1 MKINYSTKELKKYFD
16 VAATFSSSKKGVT
29 RLFCSE
35 EHKQIIPVIEKW
47 MNEAGLETHLD
58 ALGNIVGRKEGKK
71 TSKTLIIGSH
81 QDSVIEGGKYDGILG
96 VLLPLYVL
104 KKMHDEGIELD
115 YSVELIAFGDEEGIR
130 FPETLLGSKA
140 LNGDVSLDVLKSSKD
155 KSGISIYDAL
165 KSIGANPDNIKKCK
179 RDKENILGFFEAHIE
194 QGPVLEQKGLPV
206 GVVTAITG
214 IQRYAVK
221 IQGKANHAGTTP
233 MNMRQDALVAA
244 AEIIRFTDKLFK
256 STQDLVGVIGELNVS
271 PNAVNVI
278 PDHVDMTIEIRSP
291 HNHLRKDAMGKIVD
305 FFKSVEED
313 YSVKITYSKNYEMEG
328 PFCDKKM
335 QNQLLNAIREEKEV
349 GFSLFSGA
357 GHDGLAMINL
367 TPISMLFL
375 RCKDGLSHHYEE
387 EINYEDALVAARVI
401 QKFLQNFDYS

>member
-1 MKINYSTKELKKYFD
+1 MKINYDIAELKKYFD
-16 VAATFSSSKKGVT
+16 TAATFSSSQKGVT
-29 RLFCSE
+29 RLFCSK
-35 EHKQIIPVIEKW
+35 EHKQIIPILESW
-47 MNEAGLETHLD
+47 MQEAGLETHLD
-58 ALGNIVGRKEGKK
+58 ALGNVVGRKEGKK

-104 KKMHDEGIELD
+104 KKMHDADIELD
-115 YSVELIAFGDEEGIR
+115 YSIELVAFGDEEGIR

-140 LNGDVSLDVLKSSKD
+140 LNGDVSLKALKKATDKD
-155 KSGISIYDAL
+155 GISIYDAL
-165 KSIGANPDNIKKCK
+165 KTLGANPDDIEDCK
-179 RDKENILGFFEAHIE
+179 RKKGDILGFFEAHIE
-194 QGPVLEQKGLPV
+194 QGPILEQKGLPV

-214 IQRYAVK
+214 IQRYAVN

-233 MNMRQDALVAA
+233 MGMRQDALVAA
-244 AEIIRFTDKLFK
+244 AEVIKFVDKLFK
-256 STQDLVGVIGELNVS
+256 TTDDLVGVVGELNVS

-278 PDHVDMTIEIRSP
+278 PDHVDMTVEIRSP
-291 HNHLRKDAMGKIVD
+291 HNHLRGEAIEKITK
-305 FFKSVEED
+305 FFDTIEQQ
-313 YSVKITYSKNYEMEG
+313 YNVKISYSKNYEMEG

-335 QNQLLNAIREEKEV
+335 QNQLLDAIKKE
-349 GFSLFSGA
+349 GEIPFSLFSGA

-387 EINYEDALVAARVI
+387 EINYDDAIVAARVI
-401 QKFLQNFDYS
+401 QNFLQNFDYS

>member
-1 MKINYSTKELKKYFD
+1 MKINYDIAELKKYFD
-16 VAATFSSSKKGVT
+16 TAATFSSSQKGVT
-29 RLFCSE
+29 RLFCSK
-35 EHKQIIPVIEKW
+35 EHKQIIPVIDGW
-47 MNEAGLETHLD
+47 MQEAGLETHLD
-58 ALGNIVGRKEGKK
+58 ALGNVVGRKQGKK

-104 KKMHDEGIELD
+104 KKMHDAGIELD
-115 YSVELIAFGDEEGIR
+115 YSIELIAFGDEEGIR

-140 LNGDVSLDVLKSSKD
+140 LNGDVSLDALIKATDKD
-155 KSGISIYDAL
+155 GISIYDAL
-165 KSIGANPDNIKKCK
+165 KSIGANPDEIAKCK
-179 RDKENILGFFEAHIE
+179 RNKDDVLGFFEAHIE

-214 IQRYAVK
+214 IQRYAVN

-233 MNMRQDALVAA
+233 MNMRQDALVAG
-244 AEIIRFTDKLFK
+244 AEIIRFVDKLFK
-256 STQDLVGVIGELNVS
+256 STEDLVGVVGELNVS

-291 HNHLRKDAMGKIVD
+291 HSRLRKEAMEKIAE
-305 FFKSVEED
+305 FFKSVEQE
-313 YSVKITYSKNYEMEG
+313 YSVKISYTKNYEMEG

-335 QNQLLNAIREEKEV
+335 QDQLLDAIKEESEAP
-349 GFSLFSGA
+349 FSLFSGA

-375 RCKDGLSHHYEE
+375 RCKDGLSHHFEE
-387 EINYEDALVAARVI
+387 EIDYNDAVIAARVI
-401 QKFLQNFDYS
+401 QRFLQEFDYS

>member
-1 MKINYSTKELKKYFD
+1 MKINYDIAELKKYFD
-16 VAATFSSSKKGVT
+16 TAATFSSSQKGVT
-29 RLFCSE
+29 RLFCSK
-35 EHKQIIPVIEKW
+35 EHKHTIPVIDGW
-47 MNEAGLETHLD
+47 MQEAGLETHLD
-58 ALGNIVGRKEGKK
+58 ALGNVVGRKQGKK

-104 KKMHDEGIELD
+104 KKMHDAGIELD
-115 YSVELIAFGDEEGIR
+115 YSIELIAFGDEEGIR

-140 LNGDVSLDVLKSSKD
+140 LNGDVSLDALIKATDKD
-155 KSGISIYDAL
+155 GISIYDAL
-165 KSIGANPDNIKKCK
+165 KSIGANPDEIAKCK
-179 RDKENILGFFEAHIE
+179 RNKDDVLGFFEAHIE

-214 IQRYAVK
+214 IQRYAVN

-233 MNMRQDALVAA
+233 MNMRQDALVAG
-244 AEIIRFTDKLFK
+244 AEIIRFADKLFK
-256 STQDLVGVIGELNVS
+256 STKDLVGVVGELNVS

-291 HNHLRKDAMGKIVD
+291 HSSLRKEAMEKIAE
-305 FFKSVEED
+305 FFKSIEQE
-313 YSVKITYSKNYEMEG
+313 YNVKISYTKNYEMEG
-328 PFCDKKM
+328 PFCDEKM
-335 QNQLLNAIREEKEV
+335 QDQLLDAIKEEGEAP
-349 GFSLFSGA
+349 FSLFSGA

-375 RCKDGLSHHYEE
+375 RCKDGLSHHFEE
-387 EINYEDALVAARVI
+387 EIDYNDAIIAARVI
-401 QKFLQNFDYS
+401 QRFLQEFDYS